1 MYRATAEI
9 VFRAGHSLMLRG
21 GGREELHE
29 HDWRVR
35 ATVARDELNAEGLV
49 IDFRLLKRR
58 LDQTVA
64 GLEGLADL
72 GQAAELAGV
81 NASAEVLAKLI
92 HDRLQASLPGDVRL
106 VEVRVWET
114 QECWASYQAR
124 DD

>member
-35 ATVARDELNAEGLV
+35 ATVGCDELDAEGLV

-58 LDQTVA
+58 LEQAVA
-64 GLEGLADL
+64 GLKGLADF
-72 GQAAELAGV
+72 GQAAELVEV
-81 NASAEVLAKLI
+81 NPSAEVLARLI
-92 HDRLQASLPGDVRL
+92 HGRLETSLGGDVLL

-114 QECWASYQAR
+114 QDCWASYQR
-124 DD
+124 SCD